1 MRVAAVQ
8 HDIVWEDPAANFAR
22 LGPMISEAAGSGARL
37 VLLTEMYSVGFTMA
51 TERVAEPEGGPS
63 TGFLVD
69 QAAGNGVWVCGSVPE
84 LPAGQERPFNRAILA
99 GPDGTVHRYAKIHP
113 FTYAGEHEHYTAG
126 DEQVTVEIEGVRVSL
141 TVCYDLRFADQFW
154 SVGPDTDLFVVI
166 ANWPSARRF
175 HWTSLLVAR
184 AIENQCY
191 VAGVNRV
198 GSGDGLDYAGDSR
211 ILDPMGEI
219 VAEAGSDETIV
230 AADVDPAR
238 VADVRAAFP
247 FADDRR

>member
-22 LGPMISEAAGSGARL
+22 LAPFISEAAGSGARL

-51 TERVAEPEGGPS
+51 TDRVAEPVGGPS
-63 TGFLVD
+63 TEFLVD
-69 QAAGNGVWVCGSVPE
+69 QAARHGVWICGSVPE
-84 LPAGQERPFNRAILA
+84 RPEGQDRPFNRAVLA

-113 FTYAGEHEHYTAG
+113 FTFAGEHEHYAAG
-126 DEQVTVEIEGVRVSL
+126 DERVTVEIEGVSVSL
-141 TVCYDLRFADQFW
+141 YVCYDLRFADEFW
-154 SVGPDTDLFVVI
+154 EVGPDTDLFVVV
-166 ANWPSARRF
+166 ANWPAARRR
-175 HWTSLLVAR
+175 HWTSLLLAR

-211 ILDPMGEI
+211 IVDPMGEI
-219 VAEAGSDETIV
+219 VAEAGSDETII

-238 VADVRAAFP
+238 VTEVRAALP
-247 FADDRR
+247 FAADRR

>member
-22 LGPMISEAAGSGARL
+22 LAPFISEAAAAGARL

-51 TERVAEPEGGPS
+51 TDRVAEPVGGPS
-63 TGFLVD
+63 TEFLVD
-69 QAAGNGVWVCGSVPE
+69 QAARHGVWICGSVPE
-84 LPAGQERPFNRAILA
+84 RPEGQDRPFNRAVLA

-113 FTYAGEHEHYTAG
+113 FTFAGEHEHYAAG
-126 DEQVTVEIEGVRVSL
+126 DERVTVEIEGVRVSL
-141 TVCYDLRFADQFW
+141 YVCYDLRFADEFW
-154 SVGPDTDLFVVI
+154 EVGPDTDLFVVV
-166 ANWPSARRF
+166 ANWPAARRR
-175 HWTSLLVAR
+175 HWTSLLLAR

-211 ILDPMGEI
+211 IVDPMGEI
-219 VAEAGSDETIV
+219 VAEAGSDETII

-238 VADVRAAFP
+238 VTEVRAALP
-247 FADDRR
+247 FAADRR

>member
-22 LGPMISEAAGSGARL
+22 LAPFISEAAGSGARL

-51 TERVAEPEGGPS
+51 TDRVAEPVGGPS
-63 TGFLVD
+63 TEFLVD
-69 QAAGNGVWVCGSVPE
+69 QAARHGVWICGSVPE
-84 LPAGQERPFNRAILA
+84 RPEGQDRPFNRAVLA

-113 FTYAGEHEHYTAG
+113 FTFAGEHEHYAAG
-126 DEQVTVEIEGVRVSL
+126 DERVTVEIEGVRVSL
-141 TVCYDLRFADQFW
+141 YVCYDLRFADEFW
-154 SVGPDTDLFVVI
+154 EVGPDTDLFVVV
-166 ANWPSARRF
+166 ANWPAARRR
-175 HWTSLLVAR
+175 HWTSLLLAR

-211 ILDPMGEI
+211 IVDPMGEI
-219 VAEAGSDETIV
+219 VAEAGSDETII

-238 VADVRAAFP
+238 VTEVRAALP
-247 FADDRR
+247 FAADRR